1 MKCLIC
7 NKELTGNVCERCG
20 FPKISV
26 VGGAEDD
33 PVVKTAVHD
42 YKENILKKIT
52 VEMKPISTKK
62 TETNWSSRRQTG
74 FRLENSYRI
83 WIKISVPGFRR
94 TSQEWKPVSL

>member
-52 VEMKPISTKK
+52 VEMEKNGSP
-62 TETNWSSRRQTG
+62 RRQTG

>member
-42 YKENILKKIT
+42 YKENILKKNHCRDGNLS
-52 VEMKPISTKK
+52 VQ
-62 TETNWSSRRQTG
+62 RRRKQTG
-74 FRLENSYRI
+74 PRADRPDSD
-83 WIKISVPGFRR
+83 
-94 TSQEWKPVSL
+94 WKTVTESG